1 MSTSGGTGL
10 NALAYVVIIV
20 VVLAVAGRANGDP
33 GRMLTR
39 PSRAVLAIWA
49 VVAVPSL
56 LQFVFPALL
65 DVLSRRPELITDGQV
80 WRLLTA
86 LVVQDGGVFGTVSNL
101 LYLYV
106 VACAAVP
113 IWGGVR
119 TAALLAAG
127 AVGFDL
133 LTTFVY
139 PQFGAGNSAATFVL
153 AATLPA
159 ALAVWQRTWSATAA
173 VVVTVVVAVGLLTLD
188 DAHGFAFLGGLAL
201 GAGTAL
207 VSAPA
212 RTAATPSVRKVS

>member
-20 VVLAVAGRANGDP
+20 AALAVAGRVNGDP
-33 GRMLTR
+33 GRTLTR

-49 VVAVPSL
+49 VVAVPSI
-56 LQFVFPALL
+56 LQFAFPALL
-65 DVLSRRPELITDGQV
+65 DALSRRPELITDGQV
-80 WRLLTA
+80 WRLLTP

-101 LYLYV
+101 VYLYV

-119 TAALLAAG
+119 AAVLLAVG
-127 AVGFDL
+127 AVGFNL
-133 LTTFVY
+133 LTTFVF

-159 ALAVWQRTWSATAA
+159 AVAVWRRTWWAVAA
-173 VVVTVVVAVGLLTLD
+173 ALVVAVVGVGLLVLR
-188 DAHGFAFLGGLAL
+188 DAHGFAFLGGLVL
-201 GAGTAL
+201 GAAGAL
-207 VSAPA
+207 VTSP
-212 RTAATPSVRKVS
+212 AATPAPAPGPS